1 MTVHPSSLDYKILQQ
16 ISGVKKENVKED
28 TRSELCTTKGIQS
41 PLLEMVSELSAAQND
56 LGCVM
61 RKLFN
66 TQRCY
71 FYSVSKVDGAGMVK
85 ECCGN

>member
-1 MTVHPSSLDYKILQQ
+1 MSCV
-16 ISGVKKENVKED
+16 
-28 TRSELCTTKGIQS
+28 TTKGIQP